1 MNLDLLFVQRDG
13 YTFIDVLSDI
23 GGIEA
28 ILISFIT
35 FFLSFWNY
43 KHFDSYMVEHLY
55 KIGSM
60 KEEDEALI
68 EETKCENI
76 KYVCMDWLPRK
87 LVCCR
92 KSK

>member
-1 MNLDLLFVQRDG
+1 M
-13 YTFIDVLSDI
+13 LSDI

-55 KIGSM
+55 KIGFREKDSR
-60 KEEDEALI
+60 EEDEALI

-76 KYVCMDWLPRK
+76 KYLCMDWLPRK

-92 KSK
+92 RSK

>member
-1 MNLDLLFVQRDG
+1 M
-13 YTFIDVLSDI
+13 LSDI

-35 FFLSFWNY
+35 LFLSFWNY
-43 KHFDSYMVEHLY
+43 KQFDSYMAKHLY
-55 KIGSM
+55 KIDNR
-60 KEEDEALI
+60 EEDDEGLI
-68 EETKCENI
+68 EETTFENI
-76 KYVCMDWLPRK
+76 KYLCMDWLPRK

>member
-1 MNLDLLFVQRDG
+1 M
-13 YTFIDVLSDI
+13 LSDI

-55 KIGSM
+55 KIGFR
-60 KEEDEALI
+60 KEDERGEDEALI

-76 KYVCMDWLPRK
+76 KYLCMD
-87 LVCCR
+87 
-92 KSK
+92 

>member
-1 MNLDLLFVQRDG
+1 M
-13 YTFIDVLSDI
+13 LSDI

-28 ILISFIT
+28 ILISIIT

-43 KHFDSYMVEHLY
+43 KHFDSYMAKHLY
-55 KIGSM
+55 KIDRR
-60 KEEDEALI
+60 EEDEVLI

-76 KYVCMDWLPRK
+76 KYLCMDWLPRS